1 MRIHEIEIGGKLY
14 RLAFSTRALD
24 GFCKWAALPHLGA
37 LFQKLAQAGAS
48 EDGTGFAFSL
58 EELAALLMFSANE
71 GARKAGDNERLTLEE
86 AFDLMDERQ
95 GLTLELI
102 EGLVQ
107 SIQAITGAATE
118 PEESGEAKSR

>member
-24 GFCKWAALPHLGA
+24 GFCKWAALPTLGA
-37 LFQKLAQAGAS
+37 LFQKLTQAGAS

-58 EELAALLMFSANE
+58 EDLAALLMFSANE
-71 GARKAGDNERLTLEE
+71 GARKAGENERLALED
-86 AFDLMDERQ
+86 AFDLMDESP
-95 GLTLELI
+95 GLSLMLI

-107 SIQAITGAATE
+107 SIKTVAGLDAE